1 MNALAEKSETD
12 LRRELRGFPE
22 AAVTA
27 VLSLR
32 ADFTAPGLRAAM
44 LALLEFYLP
53 KGSGRSLS
61 GAADSARLRE
71 DLGIDSLTLAE
82 AAFKLDELLGIPI
95 ETHETAK
102 VTSVGALHALL
113 CGKLGMAP
121 PDTSGA

>member
-71 DLGIDSLTLAE
+71 DLGIDSLTMMCE
-82 AAFKLDELLGIPI
+82 MR
-95 ETHETAK
+95 
-102 VTSVGALHALL
+102 TSFRESSTGMLHV
-113 CGKLGMAP
+113 P
-121 PDTSGA
+121 